1 MGRKQDFSQS
11 TIYHIRAIETKMVAY
26 VGSTT
31 NFKQRCALHKS
42 SCKNGSTI
50 PIYNYIRDNGGYD
63 LFEIVPVAFLHLND
77 VIELR
82 IEEQKEM
89 DKYTDK
95 LNAIKAYTSEQEREK
110 IKKEYREQNKE
121 KHKEYNKIYREQ
133 NKDKITEKNK
143 EYKEQN
149 KDKITEYKEQNKNRI
164 KEQTKEY
171 REQNKDKLND
181 KKRAYYQLNKDK
193 LNDKKKAYYELNKE
207 KIKEQMIAYYQKNK
221 EQLKEQ

>member
-1 MGRKQDFSQS
+1 
-11 TIYHIRAIETKMVAY
+11 MVAY

-110 IKKEYREQNKE
+110 LRKNIESKTKKNIKN
-121 KHKEYNKIYREQ
+121 
-133 NKDKITEKNK
+133 ITKYIES
-143 EYKEQN
+143 
-149 KDKITEYKEQNKNRI
+149 
-164 KEQTKEY
+164 
-171 REQNKDKLND
+171 
-181 KKRAYYQLNKDK
+181 
-193 LNDKKKAYYELNKE
+193 
-207 KIKEQMIAYYQKNK
+207 KIKIK
-221 EQLKEQ
+221 

>member
-1 MGRKQDFSQS
+1 
-11 TIYHIRAIETKMVAY
+11 MVAY

-110 IKKEYREQNKE
+110 IKKEYREQNK
-121 KHKEYNKIYREQ
+121 
-133 NKDKITEKNK
+133 
-143 EYKEQN
+143 
-149 KDKITEYKEQNKNRI
+149 
-164 KEQTKEY
+164 
-171 REQNKDKLND
+171 DKLND

-207 KIKEQMIAYYQKNK
+207 KIKEQMIAYYQKKK